1 MPTNIGK
8 PTNTLTW
15 SDGSNFSGYVRIQI
29 SLPSGYDQAFIISN
43 IIEQMIPLDYIFPVN
58 NGVIDNSIGVW
69 YNSDISPFGTTYAWS
84 AYDTTFKLI
93 SGPSASFT
101 VSSSSFTLPSLT
113 ISTSTPAPT
122 MPLNTYQYYQFTG
135 GNSYTPNIANGM
147 FHEVYLN
154 RETTTINSP
163 IYTNGTLVSGQR
175 LIFIF
180 FRDNASTSTE
190 RNVSMSTDYLW
201 ANGSLDAS
209 GMVIMP
215 DVINVQNIAEF
226 VLQPTGKWLNIGW
239 LVGVPR
245 S

>member
-1 MPTNIGK
+1 MATTTAK
-8 PTNTLTW
+8 PTNTLYW
-15 SDGSNFSGYVRIQI
+15 SDGELFNGYVRVQMTF
-29 SLPSGYDQAFIISN
+29 PTGYDQAFIISKTT
-43 IIEQMIPLDYIFPVN
+43 EQMIPQDYIFPVFD
-58 NGVIDNSIGVW
+58 GVIDNSLAVW
-69 YNSDISPFGTTYAWS
+69 MTTDISPYGIMYSWS
-84 AYDTTFKLI
+84 AYDTTFTKI
-93 SGPSASFT
+93 SGPSALFSVT
-101 VSSSSFTLPSLT
+101 SSSFTLPSLT
-113 ISTSTPAPT
+113 LPVQTPSPT
-122 MPLNTYQYYQFTG
+122 MPLNTNVYYTFSG
-135 GNSYTPNIANGM
+135 GDTYTPDLANGQ
-147 FHEVYLN
+147 FHEIYLN
-154 RETTTINSP
+154 RTSTTINTP

-180 FRDNASTSTE
+180 FRDNASIDTE

-215 DVINVQNIAEF
+215 DAINVQNIAEF